1 MDFSDTTKA
10 QVLTV
15 EQSQQDDRQKVLEFA
30 VSTVAALSRLLAD
43 YERLEA
49 ERYDVVREHARV
61 LLENDTLRKQAKEAT
76 DQRELLVRALE
87 TLTTQMDAIGASCIE
102 AAKTAR
108 AQSFDSAPLVPANEP
123 PPNEDQSSEA
133 TTSSADA
140 RPQMPNVLDPAK
152 WPAAP
157 SAASTERAP
166 AMNFQVLSQYMS
178 Q

>member
-1 MDFSDTTKA
+1 MDSSDTAKA
-10 QVLTV
+10 QVLSV
-15 EQSQQDDRQKVLEFA
+15 EQSQQDDRQKVLESA
-30 VSTVAALSRLLAD
+30 VSTVTALKRLLAD

-76 DQRELLVRALE
+76 DQRELLVRAFE
-87 TLTTQMDAIGASCIE
+87 ALTTQIDAVGTSCLE

-108 AQSFDSAPLVPANEP
+108 AQSFDSAPLVPASQ
-123 PPNEDQSSEA
+123 PPNEDQNSEP

-140 RPQMPNVLDPAK
+140 PPQMPNVLDPAK

-157 SAASTERAP
+157 SAADTERAP
-166 AMNFQVLSQYMS
+166 TINFQILGQYMS
-178 Q
+178 K